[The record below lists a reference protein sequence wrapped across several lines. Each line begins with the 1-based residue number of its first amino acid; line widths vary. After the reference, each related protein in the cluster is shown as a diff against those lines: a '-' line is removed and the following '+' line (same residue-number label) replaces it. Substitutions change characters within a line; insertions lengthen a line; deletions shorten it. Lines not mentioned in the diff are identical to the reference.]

1 MKLSKQCQHG
11 VQTLPCKL
19 LKLGAGDGTRTREWA
34 MARTAVWP
42 QTGMKRNRYR
52 DIVGAPQ
59 TTKVDDVWQY
69 EAAREYGPG
78 RVGTDE

>member
-1 MKLSKQCQHG
+1 MG
-11 VQTLPCKL
+11 Y
-19 LKLGAGDGTRTREWA
+19 GAHYRLATDGDE
-34 MARTAVWP
+34 
-42 QTGMKRNRYR
+42 KESISRYC
-52 DIVGAPQ
+52 GAPQ

>member
-1 MKLSKQCQHG
+1 
-11 VQTLPCKL
+11 
-19 LKLGAGDGTRTREWA
+19 
-34 MARTAVWP
+34 
-42 QTGMKRNRYR
+42 MKRNRYR